1 MVNTENVVET
11 VTTTFGGINSNFDQ
25 NQHKKA
31 NQMEFSTLCHQYRLG
46 PSPQICFLGPPTCST
61 VELEAGKS
69 FFVQSW
75 LVMLHFRNSQNLG
88 QNEKNLKLLDR

>member
-46 PSPQICFLGPPTCST
+46 PSP
-61 VELEAGKS
+61 
-69 FFVQSW
+69 
-75 LVMLHFRNSQNLG
+75 
-88 QNEKNLKLLDR
+88 

>member
-61 VELEAGKS
+61 VELEAGKA
-69 FFVQSW
+69 FFCAVLAGYAAFQKFSKSW
-75 LVMLHFRNSQNLG
+75 S
-88 QNEKNLKLLDR
+88 K